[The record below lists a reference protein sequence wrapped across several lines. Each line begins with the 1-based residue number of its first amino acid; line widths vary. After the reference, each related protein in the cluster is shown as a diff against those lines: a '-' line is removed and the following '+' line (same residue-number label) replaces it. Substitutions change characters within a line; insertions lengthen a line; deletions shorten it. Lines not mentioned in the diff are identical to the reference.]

1 MKQFDNKRNQELA
14 SVAPWLFNYS
24 KIADENIKDKDVLLI
39 RIPFYQLLRTPDL
52 YNNLFESEGFVKSIL
67 SCSGACSLKHSEFE
81 EYMIIVNSDEFD
93 KLNEMTQKFIIAHE
107 LGHIYHGECD
117 PSFKG
122 LPDEYFADHYAI
134 SKGYYIKDSPLKLA
148 LFESFSLIPHGA
160 GKTYWRRIKLFF
172 TRIKVIFEHLSYTR
186 IRKESVYKKSME
198 FNNKKRL
205 QEIVYSEIQKISKQD

>member
-1 MKQFDNKRNQELA
+1 MKKFDNKRNQELTC
-14 SVAPWLFNYS
+14 SAPWLFSYN
-24 KIADENIKDKDVLLI
+24 KIVDENIKDKDVLLI
-39 RIPFYQLLRTPDL
+39 RIPFDQLLVTPDL
-52 YNNLFESEGFVKSIL
+52 YNGLFESEDFVKSIL

-81 EYMIIVNSDEFD
+81 EYMIIVNSVEFD
-93 KLNEMTQKFIIAHE
+93 KLNTETQKFIIAHE

-160 GKTYWRRIKLFF
+160 GKTYWRRFKLFF
-172 TRIKVIFEHLSYTR
+172 IRIKVIFEHLSYTR
-186 IRKESVYKKSME
+186 IRKESVCKKATA
-198 FNNKKRL
+198 FNSKKKL
-205 QEIVYSEIQKISKQD
+205 QEIIYSEIQKISKQD